1 MAGHSKWA
9 NIKQKKGKTDAARGR
24 IFTKI
29 GREIS
34 VAVKSGGPD
43 PNSNPRLRD
52 VITKAKQNNMPND
65 NIMRSIKK
73 ASGELGAAEEF
84 EEIVYEGYG
93 VGGVAVIV
101 YTLTDNRNRT
111 AGEVRHCFDKYGG
124 SLGSTGCVSY
134 MFKRVGVVVCD
145 KTMSEDEMLL
155 LALEAGAEDMQTFDE
170 VFEIHCDPGK
180 LSEVAD
186 SLANSGAEILSQD
199 VDMLPD
205 MEVSPGE
212 HEETIK
218 KMLDA
223 LDESDDVQ
231 NVYHNA
237 ILTEDEEED

>member
-1 MAGHSKWA
+1 
-9 NIKQKKGKTDAARGR
+9 
-24 IFTKI
+24 
-29 GREIS
+29 
-34 VAVKSGGPD
+34 
-43 PNSNPRLRD
+43 
-52 VITKAKQNNMPND
+52 
-65 NIMRSIKK
+65 
-73 ASGELGAAEEF
+73 
-84 EEIVYEGYG
+84 
-93 VGGVAVIV
+93 
-101 YTLTDNRNRT
+101 
-111 AGEVRHCFDKYGG
+111 
-124 SLGSTGCVSY
+124 
-134 MFKRVGVVVCD
+134 
-145 KTMSEDEMLL
+145 
-155 LALEAGAEDMQTFDE
+155 MQTFDE